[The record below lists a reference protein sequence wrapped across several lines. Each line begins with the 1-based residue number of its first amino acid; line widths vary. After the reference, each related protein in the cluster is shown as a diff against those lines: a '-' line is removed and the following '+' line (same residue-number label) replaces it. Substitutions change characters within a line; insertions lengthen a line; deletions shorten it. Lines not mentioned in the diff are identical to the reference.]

1 MSVATES
8 DVDQLIEEFKIN
20 GFIVIEDF
28 IPIDLLDRITEA
40 WLPIRDREI
49 ERQGDNPNRGANRY
63 AIDIP
68 LERPF
73 VDPEIFDHP
82 ALVKLFKSFLGE
94 EYIFQDYSS
103 LTPFPGAVYQR
114 WHRDVELLFPGLMT
128 PPVMV
133 AFRIP
138 LCDATEE
145 NGSIE
150 VLPGSHY
157 IADKE
162 VCYSMSNERRGK
174 WFDHVLGDDSN
185 RIGNYYPV
193 RLNVKRGTI
202 WLFDLRLFHRGT
214 PNVSDHPRDD
224 LIMHFSRPWF
234 FSGKP
239 HDRIEDTM
247 PRELWDGLSAHAR
260 QVMRYKRIAG

>member
-1 MSVATES
+1 MSVAAEINS
-8 DVDQLIEEFKIN
+8 DQLIEEFKIN

-28 IPIDLLDRITEA
+28 IPIDILDRIYAA

-49 ERQGDNPNRGANRY
+49 ERQGSNPNRGPNRY
-63 AIDIP
+63 AIDVP

-73 VDPEIFDHP
+73 VDPEIFDQP
-82 ALVKLFKSFLGE
+82 ALVKLFESFLGE
-94 EYIFQDYSS
+94 EYIFQNYSS
-103 LTPFPGAVYQR
+103 ITPFPGAVYQR
-114 WHRDVELLFPGLMT
+114 WHRDVEPLFPGLMT
-128 PPVMV
+128 PPIMV

-138 LCDATEE
+138 LVNATEE

-162 VCYSMSNERRGK
+162 VGYSINNGRRGK
-174 WFDHVLGDDSN
+174 WFDHVLGEDTN

-193 RLNVKRGTI
+193 RLNVKRGSI
-202 WLFDLRLFHRGT
+202 WLFDLRLLHRGT

-224 LIMHFSRPWF
+224 LIMHFSHPWF
-234 FSGKP
+234 YSGKTLEP
-239 HDRIEDTM
+239 TEDTI
-247 PRELWDGLSAHAR
+247 PCELRDSLSDHAR
-260 QVMRYKRIAG
+260 QVMRVRKFGD